1 MALDYLGSRYAM
13 SSQYDDAVACFEKAI
28 EVRPDDPVVFSNL
41 AKAHRDHG
49 DNTAAIEAFR
59 TAIQLQPASP
69 RYYFQLAKTYAQMR
83 RDTEAIQV
91 LEQGLIRAPDDKS
104 ARRLLRQLRQ
114 QERL

>member
-1 MALDYLGSRYAM
+1 
-13 SSQYDDAVACFEKAI
+13 
-28 EVRPDDPVVFSNL
+28 
-41 AKAHRDHG
+41 
-49 DNTAAIEAFR
+49 
-59 TAIQLQPASP
+59 
-69 RYYFQLAKTYAQMR
+69 MR